1 MERTA
6 RPALG
11 AVRDIDAWAE
21 HALDRLVSVD
31 GVRRAG
37 LAVVEGGGRRLSFV
51 STEEAGTGLPAWCHV
66 DAYDDVPLNTAVR
79 TGRVVV
85 GSLAELGQTHPAFIE
100 RQRQTGTHALAA
112 VPFVRGRRTLG
123 GFVLFYRQ
131 VRSFGADEVE
141 RLTALGAELGQGLHD
156 IQVRP
161 APQPDG
167 WDPADPAPGARV
179 VQFSV
184 ASDPA
189 AVGPAR
195 HELRVVL
202 RDWDLDGDAIERATL
217 CLSELVTN
225 AVVHAASGSWVRVT
239 NDAGTVLVT
248 VRSPGS
254 PLHELDAGAD
264 DPLQVH
270 GRGLQLVEALSSSW
284 GSERRGGGL
293 TTWFVL
299 EP

>member
-1 MERTA
+1 MGVPPTA
-6 RPALG
+6 G
-11 AVRDIDAWAE
+11 SQTTIDAVAAWTQS
-21 HALDRLVSVD
+21 ALESLGRLA
-31 GVRRAG
+31 GVRRVG
-37 LAVVEGGGRRLSFV
+37 LALTEGGGRRLRF
-51 STEEAGTGLPAWCHV
+51 TGSDRDNRERPAWCHV

-100 RQRQTGTHALAA
+100 RQRKTGTHALAA
-112 VPFVRGRRTLG
+112 VPFVGGRRTLG
-123 GFVLFYRQ
+123 GFLLFYRQ
-131 VRSFGADEVE
+131 LRSFGGDEVE

-156 IQVRP
+156 IQARP

-167 WDPADPAPGARV
+167 WGAADPAPGARV

-184 ASDPA
+184 SSDPA

-202 RDWDLDGDAIERATL
+202 RGWDLDGDAIERATL

-264 DPLQVH
+264 DPLQ
-270 GRGLQLVEALSSSW
+270 
-284 GSERRGGGL
+284 
-293 TTWFVL
+293 
-299 EP
+299 